1 MSINEKGIGW
11 VDIINFPGTTLG
23 TLHLA
28 HEGIDK
34 PKSQIQN
41 PERKKVLEVPPHVL
55 IMSKIVDLY
64 NFK

>member
-41 PERKKVLEVPPHVL
+41 PEKSP
-55 IMSKIVDLY
+55 D
-64 NFK
+64 